1 MDDALIIVGAGHAGG
16 RAALTLREEGYAGR
30 LILIGDEPHLP
41 YERPPLS
48 KGVLQG
54 TADLAG
60 CSLFDNARLAE
71 LGIEHSANN
80 LVSRLDPQHQR
91 LQLADG
97 QWLPYAGLL
106 LATGGRARRLP
117 WEAPNIVYLRTHD
130 EALALRGALRPG
142 TRLVIVGGG
151 FIGLEVAAS
160 ARSLGCEVTVL
171 EAGPRLAGRVLPPV
185 ISAALLDL
193 HRRQGV
199 DVRLN
204 VVLETINAD
213 AVLLVDGE
221 RLACDLVVVGIG
233 MQPNLELAAAAGLDV
248 GQGIRVD
255 AYLRT
260 SAPYVYAA
268 GDVCEFRLGGL
279 YQRQETWRNAEAQG
293 RHAALNMLGRELP
306 FEAIPGFWSDQFD
319 WGVQTVGVMTPLMVS
334 RPLPDGGLL
343 LFYLDADRRLQGAC
357 GWAMGSR
364 AAKDIKLCERLITA
378 AIPLSE
384 ASLADPDLS
393 LKHLL
398 RGRYAPISGVPIPV
412 GHANRAGPP

>member
-16 RAALTLREEGYAGR
+16 RAALTLREEGYSGR

-60 CSLFDNARLAE
+60 CSLCDSARLAE
-71 LGIEHSANN
+71 LNIEH
-80 LVSRLDPQHQR
+80 LSRNPVTLLEPLQQR

-97 QWLPYAGLL
+97 RWLAYAGLL

-117 WEAPNIVYLRTHD
+117 QGPAGVLYLRTHD
-130 EALALRGALRPG
+130 EALALRAALRPG

-171 EAGPRLAGRVLPPV
+171 EAGPRLAGRVLSPI
-185 ISAALLDL
+185 ISEALLNL

-199 DVRLN
+199 EVRLN
-204 VVLETINAD
+204 VALASLQAD
-213 AVLLVDGE
+213 AVVLADGE
-221 RLACDLVVVGIG
+221 RLPCDQVVVGIG

-260 SAPYVYAA
+260 SAPSVYAA
-268 GDVCEFRLGGL
+268 GDVCEFRRDGV

-293 RHAALNMLGRELP
+293 RHAALNLLGRELP
-306 FEAIPGFWSDQFD
+306 FEAVPGFWSDQYD
-319 WGVQTVGVMTPLMVS
+319 WCVRTVGVITALMVS
-334 RPLPDGGLL
+334 RPLPGGALL
-343 LFYLDADRRLQGAC
+343 LFYLDADHRLQGAC
-357 GWAMGSR
+357 GWAPGNSV
-364 AAKDIKLCERLITA
+364 AKDIALCERLISA

-384 ASLADPDLS
+384 ASLADPDCS

-398 RGRYAPISGVPIPV
+398 RG
-412 GHANRAGPP
+412 